1 MESPVESVF
10 AYNSGNERLT
20 SWMNCSRSDKAW
32 SEIEKTSL
40 VSAVG
45 LGSAEASMTER
56 GGLEVQE
63 EEQAIAE
70 SNMRP

>member
-1 MESPVESVF
+1 
-10 AYNSGNERLT
+10 
-20 SWMNCSRSDKAW
+20 MNCSRSDKAW